1 MADMSASAMTNRNI
15 PWMAGHPLAGMAF
28 AGLLLG
34 AFFWLWSEHGVSVY
48 LNYLA
53 GAAFTCF

>member
-1 MADMSASAMTNRNI
+1 MADMSAIAETRQDTALN
-15 PWMAGHPLAGMAF
+15 AGLPLAGLAL
-28 AGLLLG
+28 AGLFVG